1 MTVIIEELE
10 TTSFCPTGSRC
21 LPQCKI
27 SEPSGQIAGVSLR
40 IKSAA
45 YWAR

>member
-1 MTVIIEELE
+1 MTVIIEELD
-10 TTSFCPTGSRC
+10 TTPSLTGSRC

-27 SEPSGQIAGVSLR
+27 SEPSGQVEGVSLR
-40 IKSAA
+40 IKSAI